1 MQSELWHSVT
11 VCMLRQLSSVICLGT
26 ARFAMVCDMKIV
38 RRVIG
43 VVAGCALRANVSS
56 ANQVRSF
63 IYVSVH
69 HL

>member
-26 ARFAMVCDMKIV
+26 AQFAMVCDMKIV

-43 VVAGCALRANVSS
+43 VAGCALRANVSS

-63 IYVSVH
+63 SYVSVH